1 LLVFVFFFAFLLFL
15 LNKEAMDVAFS
26 GLKKCCMEIRV
37 YPFWLL
43 APSILVV
50 RATSLQCESDGD
62 NTCQDLRG
70 LCCMV
75 ILLHDVS
82 RPYKLQLQDSSCQRL
97 CRLGIWKCRIWS
109 ICISGHL
116 LVTNSVFFFV
126 VVNFFQNT
134 KRKN

>member
-1 LLVFVFFFAFLLFL
+1 MFLW
-15 LNKEAMDVAFS
+15 NKEAMDVAFS

-50 RATSLQCESDGD
+50 RATYLQCESDGD

-75 ILLHDVS
+75 ICFMMFQG
-82 RPYKLQLQDSSCQRL
+82 YTNFN
-97 CRLGIWKCRIWS
+97 CRIQ
-109 ICISGHL
+109 L
-116 LVTNSVFFFV
+116 AKV
-126 VVNFFQNT
+126 V
-134 KRKN
+134 